1 MIYLC
6 KVQRSKNPGTEEIT
20 ETRGMYAFDNIDN
33 ALASYHQE
41 LAYRGGNRVYTLCV
55 IMGEGGSVLQKES
68 WKPSES

>member
-6 KVQRSKNPGTEEIT
+6 KVQRSKDPETEVIT
-20 ETRGMYAFDNIDN
+20 ETRGMYAFENIDN

-55 IMGEGGSVLQKES
+55 ILGESGSVLQKES
-68 WKPSES
+68 WTKQES